1 MLNMLNMLNMLPHDI
16 LKIIFD
22 NTHYG
27 DKYKFYLINKEIRDL
42 FNGDSKKKHIGLAC
56 KIKFYNLIN
65 ITSNFISWNKKE
77 ELLNINYHYL
87 KIEEYYNIYAIHKNK
102 KSFNEYFQIYYELY
116 EKKDKKILKKMKKF
130 NII

>member
-1 MLNMLNMLNMLPHDI
+1 MLNMLNMLPHDI
-16 LKIIFD
+16 LKIIF
-22 NTHYG
+22 NNVHYG
-27 DKYKFYLINKEIRDL
+27 DKYKFYLINKEIRNL

-102 KSFNEYFQIYYELY
+102 NKKSFNEYFQIYYELY